1 MANNEAWNL
10 GSMNTQRKHTGPLTT
25 TGVKKIRETDL
36 GVYVW
41 KRAENGKILADEH
54 GNPLNIP
61 SEFGD
66 IAKMAELQ
74 RVAKAVCINNDLT
87 WEGQAVFWDVHR
99 CTDEEYAEQVY
110 LMDNGILSDTNIR
123 RKK

>member
-1 MANNEAWNL
+1 MANNDNWNVPIL
-10 GSMNTQRKHTGPLTT
+10 GTPKKGPLKR

-41 KRAENGKILADEH
+41 RRAETGKILADTN

-61 SEFGD
+61 AEFGD
-66 IAKMAELQ
+66 ISKMMQLQ
-74 RVAKAVCINNDLT
+74 DAVKAVCKANNLT
-87 WEGQAVFWDVHR
+87 WEGQPVFWDVHR

-123 RKK
+123 RKR

>member
-1 MANNEAWNL
+1 MNNNDWNKAVLL
-10 GSMNTQRKHTGPLTT
+10 GGDTPKKGPIKRTGIT
-25 TGVKKIRETDL
+25 KIRETDL

-41 KRAENGKILADEH
+41 ERAETGKILADTQ

-66 IAKMAELQ
+66 ISKMMELQ
-74 RVAKAVCINNDLT
+74 AAAKAVCKANDLT
-87 WEGQAVFWDVHR
+87 WEGKAVFWDRHR

-110 LMDNGILSDTNIR
+110 DMDNGILSDTNIR
-123 RKK
+123 RKR

>member
-1 MANNEAWNL
+1 MANNDNWNMA
-10 GSMNTQRKHTGPLTT
+10 SINTKPEHTGPLKR
-25 TGVKKIRETDL
+25 TGVKKIRQTDL

-41 KRAENGKILADEH
+41 KRAENGKILADTE

-61 SEFGD
+61 AEYGD
-66 IAKMAELQ
+66 ISKMMKLQ
-74 RVAKAVCINNDLT
+74 EAAKAVCLANDLT
-87 WEGQAVFWDVHR
+87 WEGEAVFWDVHR

-123 RKK
+123 RKR